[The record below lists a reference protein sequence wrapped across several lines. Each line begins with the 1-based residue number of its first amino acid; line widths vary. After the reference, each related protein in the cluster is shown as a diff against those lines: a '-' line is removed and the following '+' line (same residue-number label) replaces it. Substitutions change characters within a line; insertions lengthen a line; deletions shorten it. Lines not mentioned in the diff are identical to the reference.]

1 MSYLSTINTQTDWLT
16 ACKTINE
23 NYSKISVDIEK
34 LKSATTKNKG
44 YFKTLEDLKAAY
56 TSTNST
62 VGMIAYVG
70 TTSPYKIYE
79 YKTSDW
85 ADTGE
90 THSPSV
96 NLGDYYN
103 KEYIDIT
110 VNDIVTQLNETE
122 NATEKNRNTLFGTE
136 EGSNVSITFENGT
149 LDAST
154 GQVSDN
160 TNTRLRTVS
169 FIETKGK
176 NTVIN
181 TSEGN
186 LLITTNYYNEI
197 GSNYALQVP
206 FTSENIIVNK
216 EYKYFKLIVKRADN
230 GTISTT
236 EGKKIYISASGGG
249 LVEDVNAL
257 KKSNEEYNSVL
268 FGTKKSNK
276 PITFENGTL
285 DGSTGQVSDNTS
297 KRLRTS
303 EFLSTAGNER
313 LINSS
318 EGNLL
323 IVINY
328 YKEIGGNYVLQEPYT
343 PDDIE
348 LKKAYPYFKLVV
360 KKSDEGTITVDEG
373 KQIELLGFTGG
384 LIESVSEPQKNMDKS
399 ILLDF
404 ELPIIPAQ
412 NGTDESAIFNLNTV
426 DVATFYSE
434 LDKVISNSK
443 KYITKEVC
451 GKDASETY
459 EIWKLTLRN
468 GDNPAPRKVL
478 INANVHG
485 PDGDPI
491 DAAFTVFWL
500 CKFLSE
506 EYKTSRVARYI
517 RTNYDFVLIPLANP
531 WGLDNKSYGNANKVN
546 CNRNYDYKFVPNKD
560 FDYGTNSGPEAWSE
574 PETRYIRDMV
584 LANTDAYMWFDLH
597 SYGLNKT
604 KAFYEISGDTH
615 TYNLP
620 RAKRVFEHT
629 KLMYENMTVKY
640 YEEFDSEGWGPGWG
654 AKVVGIYSP
663 NLECGNMM
671 PDGVKFSSEALTT
684 DFYNLIG
691 FLMFGS

>member
-44 YFKTLEDLKAAY
+44 YFKTLEDLKTAY

-181 TSEGN
+181 TSEGD

-257 KKSNEEYNSVL
+257 KNLTRNIIL
-268 FGTKKSNK
+268 FCLERKK
-276 PITFENGTL
+276 
-285 DGSTGQVSDNTS
+285 VTS
-297 KRLRTS
+297 LL
-303 EFLSTAGNER
+303 LSRMARSIAQRG
-313 LINSS
+313 
-318 EGNLL
+318 
-323 IVINY
+323 
-328 YKEIGGNYVLQEPYT
+328 KFQ
-343 PDDIE
+343 
-348 LKKAYPYFKLVV
+348 
-360 KKSDEGTITVDEG
+360 TI
-373 KQIELLGFTGG
+373 
-384 LIESVSEPQKNMDKS
+384 
-399 ILLDF
+399 
-404 ELPIIPAQ
+404 
-412 NGTDESAIFNLNTV
+412 
-426 DVATFYSE
+426 
-434 LDKVISNSK
+434 
-443 KYITKEVC
+443 
-451 GKDASETY
+451 
-459 EIWKLTLRN
+459 
-468 GDNPAPRKVL
+468 
-478 INANVHG
+478 
-485 PDGDPI
+485 
-491 DAAFTVFWL
+491 
-500 CKFLSE
+500 
-506 EYKTSRVARYI
+506 
-517 RTNYDFVLIPLANP
+517 LAN
-531 WGLDNKSYGNANKVN
+531 G
-546 CNRNYDYKFVPNKD
+546 
-560 FDYGTNSGPEAWSE
+560 
-574 PETRYIRDMV
+574 
-584 LANTDAYMWFDLH
+584 
-597 SYGLNKT
+597 
-604 KAFYEISGDTH
+604 
-615 TYNLP
+615 
-620 RAKRVFEHT
+620 
-629 KLMYENMTVKY
+629 
-640 YEEFDSEGWGPGWG
+640 
-654 AKVVGIYSP
+654 
-663 NLECGNMM
+663 
-671 PDGVKFSSEALTT
+671 
-684 DFYNLIG
+684 
-691 FLMFGS
+691 